1 MKGNHATVN
10 VNTPTFAQRAL
21 NLTPKNNVGKVERK
35 NLQTITPQLVPN
47 PLKKTKSSSQ
57 LPTPINHEKLAEYL
71 KGYDKEK
78 IAYLIDGFKN
88 GFHLEYEG
96 ERGFQFSSNLKS
108 ALENPHVVSQKIA
121 KELHGGRIA
130 GPFTELPI
138 ESLKISPLGIVPK
151 KAPNQYRMIHHLS
164 YPTKQVGSVNAG
176 ISDDSA
182 AVHYAGID
190 DAIGYIKEIGVDAF
204 CCKTDIRSAFRILP
218 VSPNDYELLGFMWE
232 GKYYYDKCLPM
243 GCRTS
248 CKIFE
253 EFSSAIEWIAKNKLG
268 ISAVVHILD
277 DFLFIEHSKILCLRK
292 FSEFLD
298 VCGNIGIPLAAD
310 KTVLP
315 TQIIE
320 FVGKELDVKQ
330 RESRLPLD
338 KIEKCTQLLHSFS
351 EKDKCT
357 IKQLQSLIGT
367 LNFACSVILPG
378 RAFLRR
384 LINLLMNVS
393 KHQKFVAITR
403 ECKDDMSVWLA
414 FLERYNGKTMFLDEN
429 FLSSNT
435 LQLHTDAAQS
445 KGFAGI
451 YKTQWFYG
459 SFPDEWKKLNIMT
472 LEFYP
477 IVIAVSVWGK
487 LFANHS
493 ILFFTDNEALVSV
506 INRQTSKDSVVVQM
520 VRFLVLQCLQHNIL
534 FRAKHIP
541 GKHNKLADSLSR
553 LQVQEF
559 QKLAPHAQRE
569 PSVVP
574 EALMPQGFWNT
585 LSNLQKQP

>member
-1 MKGNHATVN
+1 MGSPATVS
-10 VNTPTFAQRAL
+10 VNTHTYAL
-21 NLTPKNNVGKVERK
+21 PVSNPTPKPNVGGAVTKS
-35 NLQTITPQLVPN
+35 LQVGHSLP
-47 PLKKTKSSSQ
+47 KKTECLSQ
-57 LPTPINHEKLAEYL
+57 LPTPVNPAKLAQYL
-71 KGYDKEK
+71 IGYDKTK
-78 IAYLIDGFKN
+78 TKYLLEGFRN
-88 GFHLEYEG
+88 GFHLEFEG
-96 ERGFQFSSNLKS
+96 KRGFQLSSNLKS
-108 ALENPHVVSQKIA
+108 ALENKEVVTKKIA
-121 KELHGGRIA
+121 KELKEGRIA
-130 GPFTELPI
+130 GPFSELPFK
-138 ESLKISPLGIVPK
+138 SLKISPLGIVPK
-151 KAPNQYRMIHHLS
+151 KTPNQFRMIHHLS
-164 YPTKQVGSVNAG
+164 YPTKQEGSVNAG

-182 AVHYAGID
+182 AVHYAGIN
-190 DAIGYIKEIGVDAF
+190 DAVGFIKELGIDAF

-218 VSPNDYELLGFMWE
+218 VSPKDYELLGFMWE
-232 GKYYYDKCLPM
+232 GKYYYDRCLPM

-253 EFSSAIEWIAKNKLG
+253 EFSSAIEWIARNKLG
-268 ISAVVHILD
+268 MNAVVHILD
-277 DFLFIEHSKILCLRK
+277 DFLFIERSK
-292 FSEFLD
+292 FSCLQKFNEFLD
-298 VCGNIGIPLAAD
+298 VCGDIGIPLAAD

-315 TQIIE
+315 TQVIE
-320 FVGKELDVKQ
+320 FVGIELDVRL
-330 RESRLPLD
+330 RETRLPLD
-338 KIEKCTQLLHSFS
+338 KIEKCTRLLHSFMS
-351 EKDKCT
+351 KDRCT
-357 IKQLQSLIGT
+357 IKEMQSLIGT

-384 LINLLMNVS
+384 FINLLMNVS
-393 KHQKFVAITR
+393 KHQKFITISR
-403 ECKDDMSVWLA
+403 ECKDDMSMWLA
-414 FLERYNGKTMFLDEN
+414 FLECYNGKTMFLDEN

-459 SFPDEWKKLNIMT
+459 SFPEDWKKLNIMT

-477 IVIAVSVWGK
+477 IVIAVNLWGR

-520 VRFLVLQCLQHNIL
+520 VRYLVLQCLHYNII
-534 FRAKHIP
+534 FKAKHIP

-559 QKLAPHAQRE
+559 QKLAPHAQPE

-574 EALMPQGFWNT
+574 EALMPQNFWNT